1 MPLSAML
8 PILQAVF
15 HEGVVI
21 TADALGNICLKPRSQ
36 FQPKGFI
43 FGAIVKFHDSSA
55 FRCMRIGRPRSVRPR
70 SAAAPQS
77 IVSLDANH
85 DASIARLHRQPTAL
99 SRTQGSNV
107 VGMDAEAA
115 VWVIFA
121 PGPRANDLIR
131 VIAAPL

>member
-43 FGAIVKFHDSSA
+43 FGAIVKIHDSHSCGCSLLHLSPLKLWGTVGGKRSDRYEA
-55 FRCMRIGRPRSVRPR
+55 LHTRAEELPSVAGKGSVR
-70 SAAAPQS
+70 
-77 IVSLDANH
+77 
-85 DASIARLHRQPTAL
+85 
-99 SRTQGSNV
+99 
-107 VGMDAEAA
+107 
-115 VWVIFA
+115 
-121 PGPRANDLIR
+121 
-131 VIAAPL
+131 